1 MSVFWLFSTNS
12 YQNNWTK
19 ENWIESDHIFRH
31 KKLFEGFYEEFTL
44 MWDWSEKGIIAQVI
58 WLYEKK
64 KNLAENG
71 KQNVY
76 NVDLLQTL
84 IKALKVFSIKRT

>member
-1 MSVFWLFSTNS
+1 
-12 YQNNWTK
+12 
-19 ENWIESDHIFRH
+19 
-31 KKLFEGFYEEFTL
+31 